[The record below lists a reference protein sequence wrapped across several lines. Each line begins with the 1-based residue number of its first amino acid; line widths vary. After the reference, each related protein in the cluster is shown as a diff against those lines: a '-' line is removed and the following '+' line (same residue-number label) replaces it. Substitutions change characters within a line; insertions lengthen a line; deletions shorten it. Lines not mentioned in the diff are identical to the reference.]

1 MKHFTIPIEKRRTAR
16 RLGDVLHLINKGN
29 KKIYDTFETLGPTFT
44 SEELS
49 EVYELHKRIMD
60 CQVEAY
66 RILVSEKEEIN
77 GER

>member
-16 RLGDVLHLINKGN
+16 RLSDALHLINKGN
-29 KKIYDTFETLGPTFT
+29 KKICDTLETLCPTLT

-49 EVYELHKRIMD
+49 EVYELHRRIMD

-66 RILVSEKEEIN
+66 RILISEKEEIN
-77 GER
+77 G

>member
-29 KKIYDTFETLGPTFT
+29 KKIYDTFETLGPTLT
-44 SEELS
+44 SEELA
-49 EVYELHKRIMD
+49 EVYELHKRIMA

-66 RILVSEKEEIN
+66 RILISEKEETS
-77 GER
+77 GQK

>member
-29 KKIYDTFETLGPTFT
+29 KKIYDTFETLGPTLT

-49 EVYELHKRIMD
+49 KVYELHKRIMD
-60 CQVEAY
+60 CQVKAY
-66 RILVSEKEEIN
+66 RILISEKEETS
-77 GER
+77 GQK